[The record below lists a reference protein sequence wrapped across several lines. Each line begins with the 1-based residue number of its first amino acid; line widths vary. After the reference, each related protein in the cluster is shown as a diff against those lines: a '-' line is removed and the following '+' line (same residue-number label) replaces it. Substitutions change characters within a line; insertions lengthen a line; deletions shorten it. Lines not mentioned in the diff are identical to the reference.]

1 MKGNRRVLIFLLLV
15 VVGLI
20 TGGCALF
27 RNQPPVASFVIRY
40 NEVPGTPLAVVLDAS
55 GSTDPEGD
63 AIVAYMWTFGDEVD
77 FIQPLGWATRTV
89 TVPVITIEY
98 PVEGPYPVT
107 LAVRDEKGNV
117 SSTVSG
123 VVVVPYAGSCPGA
136 GPAE

>member
-1 MKGNRRVLIFLLLV
+1 MKGNRRVEVFLLLV

-63 AIVAYMWTFGDEVD
+63 EIVAYMWTFGDEVE
-77 FIQPLGWATRTV
+77 FIQPLGWSTRTV
-89 TVPVITIEY
+89 FVPEIIVEY
-98 PVEGPYPVT
+98 PVAGPYPVS
-107 LAVRDEKGNV
+107 LAVRDAKGNV
-117 SSTVSG
+117 SLTVTG
-123 VVVVPYAGSCPGA
+123 VVVVPYGGSCPGA
-136 GPAE
+136 S